1 VPGSTLPATH
11 STASI
16 LQRPYLWV
24 TIGTCALVFLAAF
37 ESLAVTT
44 SPLVPRGTLLARR
57 GLPSVIAARGPASA
71 AFTACVAPRVTSPR
85 SS

>member
-1 VPGSTLPATH
+1 MPDSTVPTTHPA
-11 STASI
+11 AGI

-44 SPLVPRGTLLARR
+44 IMPLVSRELNG
-57 GLPSVIAARGPASA
+57 
-71 AFTACVAPRVTSPR
+71 
-85 SS
+85 